1 MIPKHTQEAL
11 DRYVNQHIMPGS
23 FLLAVLS
30 NRLFDAVARADREN
44 LAALKDICLYIY
56 NELPGDCWG
65 SSDIVYKWVESRFY
79 QSMKESC

>member
-1 MIPKHTQEAL
+1 MIPQHTQDAL

-23 FLLAVLS
+23 FLQAVLS

-56 NELPGDCWG
+56 NDLPGDCWG
-65 SSDIVYKWVESRFY
+65 SRERIMDWVRKG
-79 QSMKESC
+79 QQ